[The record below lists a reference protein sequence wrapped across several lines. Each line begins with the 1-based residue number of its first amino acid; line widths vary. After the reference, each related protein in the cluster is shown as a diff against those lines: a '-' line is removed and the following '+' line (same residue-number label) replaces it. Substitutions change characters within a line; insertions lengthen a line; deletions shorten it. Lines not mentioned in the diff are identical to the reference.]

1 MGIIGSFWNQALCW
15 NKRGEKGNNAQ
26 NLVLVVAL
34 PTITAASRTVES
46 DSEDVNTDSVIN
58 SLFFFFFL
66 VSCECV
72 DITLIIITFE
82 AAFHSGM
89 CMLMSIFSD

>member
-15 NKRGEKGNNAQ
+15 NKWGEKGNNAQ

-34 PTITAASRTVES
+34 STITAASRTVES
-46 DSEDVNTDSVIN
+46 DSEEVNTDSVIN
-58 SLFFFFFL
+58 NLFFFFL
-66 VSCECV
+66 VSCDCV

-89 CMLMSIFSD
+89 CMLMSIFSE